1 MPGRKNTTE
10 NVRGKDIGHILLRF
24 DAANKLSLHTR
35 SLLTVLEMF
44 MNDTVGYD
52 YEDDIW

>member
-35 SLLTVLEMF
+35 SLLTVLEML